1 MAKSAAFQSITKT
14 FHIIPRLSDHIFS
27 QILSHLTM
35 IQTSNSD
42 IEVLLRKVLKSSAFK
57 GGDGDA
63 NKRTSR
69 DYDAPGTKGQ
79 GDGPMAKE
87 NR

>member
-1 MAKSAAFQSITKT
+1 MTIG
-14 FHIIPRLSDHIFS
+14 SDLPPYPPVIS
-27 QILSHLTM
+27 SPQIMSHLTM

-63 NKRTSR
+63 NKRSSR
-69 DYDAPGTKGQ
+69 DFDAHAPGTKGQ